1 MSQKDKNAVESHLE
15 ILMMHIIKILIQ
27 SYKKT
32 RSWLNSIKNARDQIR
47 RIQRR
52 EPSINKNFLSKIW
65 DMVFK
70 KAKKRAEEETGEK
83 CDLETLDWKD
93 VFDKNWDEENPDEG
107 KPKK

>member
-1 MSQKDKNAVESHLE
+1 MSKANQRATESHLE

-27 SYKKT
+27 PYKKT
-32 RSWLNSIKNARDQIR
+32 MSWINSIRNARN
-47 RIQRR
+47 RIIDIQQKN
-52 EPSINKNFLSKIW
+52 PSLNKNFLSKIW

-93 VFDKNWDEENPDEG
+93 VFDKNWDEENPDGE